1 MPVADLTTRNTAD
14 LLVSC
19 FLEQGVDAVFGNP
32 GTTELPLME
41 ALASRQDP
49 PYYLGLQEIVS
60 MGMADGYAQA
70 VNRPAVVN
78 LHAGPGLGNAMGNL
92 FNASRSR
99 TPLVVT
105 AGQQDTR
112 FHLEE
117 PLLHADLVGMVSQ
130 YVKWAYEVR
139 RPEEI
144 PAAVRRAFKEAMT
157 VPTGPTFLSLPM
169 DVLLAPSAA
178 DPLPAAPIYTAPAPD
193 GAAIA
198 DLLKMLDRAEAPVI
212 VAGDRVDR
220 SGGRASL
227 VELAA
232 QIGAAVWAEP
242 FAQRL
247 PCPPDHRLFAGFLP
261 PFGPLVKD
269 ALTGHDLVLVIGAE
283 AFLLYPPF
291 APGSPFPDG
300 SIVVHIDE
308 SSAEMAKAHRL
319 DLGIV
324 CDVAVGL
331 ETLLEYIPKDPSS
344 RHMTTAGEL
353 DQRRSSD
360 RERLDA
366 SIRDRPQHPA
376 SVLGA
381 LGPFF
386 EGRVVVDEA
395 VSSTAALHRAFV
407 FHPPAARHGLRGG
420 GLGWGL
426 PAALG
431 VALGHPDRDVVAVLG
446 DGSAMYAI
454 QGLWT
459 AAHHRL
465 KVFFVILDN
474 EGYEI
479 IKAGLRR
486 QGGPAGLSERYV
498 GMDIASPTVSWG
510 HMAAAMGVPYA
521 EATGAADVLEVA
533 EALAAGGGPALLR
546 VPIRG
551 KARLP

>member
-1 MPVADLTTRNTAD
+1 MSDANGAD
-14 LLVSC
+14 LLLDC
-19 FLEQGVDAVFGNP
+19 FLENGVDAVFGNP
-32 GTTELPLME
+32 GTTELPVME
-41 ALASRQDP
+41 AIASRGEP
-49 PYYLGLQEIVS
+49 SYYLGLQEIVC

-70 VNRPAVVN
+70 VGRPAVVN

-99 TPLVVT
+99 TPLVIT

-117 PLLHADLVGMVSQ
+117 PLLHADLIAMVSQ

-157 VPTGPTFLSLPM
+157 PPQGPTFLSLPM
-169 DVLLAPSAA
+169 DVLLEPKAA
-178 DPLPAAPIYTAPAPD
+178 DAFPAVVIHTGSEPGR
-193 GAAIA
+193 GALDA
-198 DLLKMLDRAEAPVI
+198 LGEMLGRAKSPVI
-212 VAGDRVDR
+212 VAGDRTAR
-220 SGGRASL
+220 PAASERL
-227 VELAA
+227 VEVATAL
-232 QIGAAVWAEP
+232 GAPVWAEP

-247 PCPPDHRLFAGFLP
+247 PFPPGHPLFAGFLP

-269 ALTGHDLVLVIGAE
+269 ALGDHDLVLVVGGE

-300 SIVVHIDE
+300 STVVHVDE
-308 SSAEMAKAHRL
+308 SAAEMAKAHPL

-324 CDVAVGL
+324 CDLEAGL
-331 ETLLEYIPKDPSS
+331 RALLDRIPRDVDERRATLARELENK
-344 RHMTTAGEL
+344 
-353 DQRRSSD
+353 RSVD
-360 RERLDA
+360 RQRLDA
-366 SIRDRPQHPA
+366 AIQERPEHPV

-386 EGRVVVDEA
+386 EERVVVDEA
-395 VSSTAALHRAFV
+395 VSSTAGLHRALT
-407 FHPPAARHGLRGG
+407 FHPPAARYGHRSG

-426 PAALG
+426 PAAMG
-431 VALGHPDRDVVAVLG
+431 AALGHPDREVVAVLG

-465 KVFFVILDN
+465 NVCFVILDN
-474 EGYEI
+474 QGYEI

-486 QGGPAGLSERYV
+486 QGGPSGVSEQYV
-498 GMDIASPTVSWG
+498 GMDLTSPPIGWG
-510 HMAAAMGVPYA
+510 DMAAAMGVDYA
-521 EATGAADVLEVA
+521 EASGAGDVLEIA
-533 EALAAGGGPALLR
+533 RDLTGRGGPSLLR